1 MLKVGLTGGIGSG
14 KSTVAEYFARL
25 GVVIVDADQIA
36 KEITL
41 PGASAYKT
49 IIESFGSS
57 ILSPSGEIDRK
68 KLRQI
73 VFQDHLAKK
82 QLENILHPRII
93 KEMLNKI
100 EFISAPYCII
110 VIPLLVETG
119 FAHHDFLDRICVV
132 DTLESLQIER
142 ASRRDSTAPQEILK
156 IIKGQS
162 SSEERLR
169 VADDIILNNSDLI
182 SLENQIKKLHNQYL
196 QMSSG

>member
-100 EFISAPYCII
+100 ESINAPYCII